1 MISRAG
7 TTGQRPEGCWY
18 TATMKVVLPPE
29 VQHDGIRTL
38 RSLLTGLRA
47 SKDCSDCHLFED
59 IDEEGAFQLIERWSS
74 LSALHRHLRSDSF
87 RRLLAV
93 MDLSAKTPE
102 FRVETVTHTEGVD
115 LLALIRGLDE

>member
-1 MISRAG
+1 MISMASP
-7 TTGQRPEGCWY
+7 TGQPREGCWY

-38 RSLLTGLRA
+38 RSLLTGLRT
-47 SKDCSDCHLFED
+47 SKDCSDCHIFED
-59 IDEEGAFQLIERWSS
+59 IDEEGAFQLTERWSS
-74 LSALHRHLRSDSF
+74 LSALHRHLRSDGF
-87 RRLLAV
+87 LKLLAV

-102 FRVETVTHTEGVD
+102 FRVETVTNTEGVD

>member
-1 MISRAG
+1 MISRADM
-7 TTGQRPEGCWY
+7 TGQAPESRWY

-29 VQHDGIRTL
+29 VQDDCIRTL
-38 RSLLTGLRA
+38 RSLLAGVRA
-47 SKDCSDCHLFED
+47 YKDCSDCHIFED

-93 MDLSAKTPE
+93 MDHSAKTPE
-102 FRVETVTHTEGVD
+102 FRVETVTYTEGVD